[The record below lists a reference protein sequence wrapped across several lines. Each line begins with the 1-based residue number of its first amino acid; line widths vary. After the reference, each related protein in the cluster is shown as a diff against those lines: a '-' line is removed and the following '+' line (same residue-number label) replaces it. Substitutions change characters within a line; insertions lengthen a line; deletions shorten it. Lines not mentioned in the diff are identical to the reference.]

1 MKTPKCPICGTV
13 LQFFHELKFG
23 GLGRVGC
30 SSCEWVTFLASPPQ
44 AWKAAEEF
52 ISKFPPIMKVC
63 PGDKVKLYEDR
74 HPKKIIGKNADRGLL
89 YLETA
94 SGPPEP
100 VRHDDVEL
108 WPWEI
113 EQTEKVS
120 KSCDNCKY
128 CIRPG
133 YKSPCLECVDCEDEA
148 YKYWELDQ
156 KGRNE

>member
-52 ISKFPPIMKVC
+52 ISKFPPFMRVHQ
-63 PGDKVKLYEDR
+63 GNNLKLDFNDD
-74 HPKKIIGKNADRGLL
+74 ILTVIGKDTDRGKL
-89 YLETA
+89 YLENCRGDVEIAT
-94 SGPPEP
+94 P
-100 VRHDDVEL
+100 DDVDQ

-113 EQTEKVS
+113 EQ
-120 KSCDNCKY
+120 
-128 CIRPG
+128 
-133 YKSPCLECVDCEDEA
+133 
-148 YKYWELDQ
+148 
-156 KGRNE
+156 KGGSND

>member
-1 MKTPKCPICGTV
+1 MKTLKCPLCGTP
-13 LQFFHELKFG
+13 LKQFEDLSYEMAG
-23 GLGRVGC
+23 TVGC
-30 SSCEWVTFLASPPQ
+30 PECEWTTFKAYPEE

-52 ISKFPPIMKVC
+52 ISKFPPIMRVW

-74 HPKKIIGKNADRGLL
+74 HPKKIIGKNADRGIL

-100 VRHDDVEL
+100 VHHDDVEL

-113 EQTEKVS
+113 EK
-120 KSCDNCKY
+120 
-128 CIRPG
+128 I
-133 YKSPCLECVDCEDEA
+133 EA

-156 KGRNE
+156 KGGDE

>member
-74 HPKKIIGKNADRGLL
+74 HPKKIIGKNADRGSFIWKRLPGRLNPCGMTMWSCGRGRLSRLRRSAKVVIIVNTVSGLAISLL
-89 YLETA
+89 
-94 SGPPEP
+94 
-100 VRHDDVEL
+100 
-108 WPWEI
+108 
-113 EQTEKVS
+113 VS
-120 KSCDNCKY
+120 N
-128 CIRPG
+128 
-133 YKSPCLECVDCEDEA
+133 A
-148 YKYWELDQ
+148 
-156 KGRNE
+156 